1 LFFIKIQKEAL
12 WASFS
17 FFGNISF
24 KVSLEG
30 SDLPYELFFWARS
43 LSRGVSMSGTF
54 SKSLRR
60 LTDSHSASKKAGK
73 SPYAH
78 ALEAFWRRDYAVSAA
93 MVTKALAED
102 PHGIDTFLY
111 YRLWIEILAETG
123 DKDSLQELKRHLF
136 RCGQENT
143 DNHATFFVLR
153 GLVHFE
159 LDEFAA
165 AQLASTAVI
174 KLDRNPYALELTQR
188 VAMRQAPA
196 RVSPQDIR
204 EELLHLVKSKA
215 PLRDYFH
222 WYYLIQALQEE
233 RAEQD
238 LAHMLEFMGRAF
250 PKSPVPQIFEYHR
263 CMERGFFAGA
273 ATVAERLIELA
284 PEIVDYMYYLAY
296 ALFEDGDY
304 PSARKVLHEANRVTS
319 GLDAEIIGLLG
330 HCHAKLGGAAEASD
344 CLKKA
349 IQLLEKEGQPSSHVA
364 MEYLEVQAELQSHA
378 KADTKAIPREPQGW
392 IIELSQRRVYELMNS
407 PENVLEHLLRPL
419 GNRAMP
425 GDLCFFTVSSSDSLQ
440 WKIVAVYAV
449 ESEPI
454 WHPVHGHHS
463 ILKHVTTFPKSIAI
477 DIEPMSVAAENTLMD
492 QEDALSLRHHWSDID
507 RLARKFGVDVASAKH
522 AFALPTRGKKT
533 VYHLD
538 AEALIIVEQAISA
551 HRDDMIERRKS
562 LDSRRPTA

>member
-1 LFFIKIQKEAL
+1 
-12 WASFS
+12 
-17 FFGNISF
+17 
-24 KVSLEG
+24 
-30 SDLPYELFFWARS
+30 
-43 LSRGVSMSGTF
+43 MSGTF

-60 LTDSHSASKKAGK
+60 LMDSHSASKKAGK
-73 SPYAH
+73 ASTTPYTH
-78 ALEAFWRRDYAVSAA
+78 ALEAFWRREYAVSVEI
-93 MVTKALAED
+93 VTKALAED
-102 PHGIDTFLY
+102 PNGADTSLY
-111 YRLWIEILAETG
+111 YRLWIEILAETS
-123 DKDSLQELKRHLF
+123 DKDSLQELKKHLF
-136 RCGQENT
+136 RCGLENT
-143 DNHATFFVLR
+143 DNHATFFALR

-165 AQLASTAVI
+165 AHLASVAVI

-188 VAMRQAPA
+188 VAMRQTPA
-196 RVSPQDIR
+196 RVSPQDVR

-215 PLRDYFH
+215 SLRDYFH
-222 WYYLIQALQEE
+222 WYYLVQGLQEE
-233 RAEQD
+233 RAEKD
-238 LAHMLEFMGRAF
+238 LAHVLEFMGRAF
-250 PKSPVPQIFEYHR
+250 PKSPVPQMFEYHR
-263 CMERGFFAGA
+263 CIERGFFAGA
-273 ATVAERLIELA
+273 ATVAERLRELA

-319 GLDAEIIGLLG
+319 GLDAEIVGLLG
-330 HCHAKLGGAAEASD
+330 HCHAKLGGAEEASE

-349 IQLLEKEGQPSSHVA
+349 IQILEKEGQPSSHVA
-364 MEYLEVQAELQSHA
+364 MEYLEVQGELQNKS
-378 KADTKAIPREPQGW
+378 KSDTHAIPREPQGW

-425 GDLCFFTVSSSDSLQ
+425 GDLCFFTVSSSDSSQ

-477 DIEPMSVAAENTLMD
+477 DVKPMSATAENTMMD
-492 QEDALSLRHHWSDID
+492 QDDPLSLRHHWEELEI
-507 RLARKFGVDVASAKH
+507 LARKFGVEVTSEKH
-522 AFALPTRGKKT
+522 AFAVPTSGKKN
-533 VYHLD
+533 VYQLD
-538 AEALIIVEQAISA
+538 AEALTIVEQAISL